1 MCSTRFKYT
10 PPLRQPLTSSRPWRV
25 GIPGVAARRPSG
37 LTRRGSWPVADGHE
51 PAHPGQ
57 PYAWPTRQTSCQG
70 RLEIPER
77 ALLNHA
83 RPGRQPPELRP
94 GWRSPDDHGPRRS
107 GCNPAIAARN
117 WLVPARYS
125 TQTGHE
131 NTARPAR
138 PYCPAVRYRRCRI
151 LTAANLPASTD
162 STHDHRFGQ
171 SPAVTTSGLTR
182 P

>member
-138 PYCPAVRYRRCRI
+138 PSAQPCATDAAGYLRLRTYRPAP
-151 LTAANLPASTD
+151 TPPMTTGSDSHQPSQPA
-162 STHDHRFGQ
+162 G
-171 SPAVTTSGLTR
+171 
-182 P
+182 